1 MTLLLYD
8 LWLSIEQY
16 GDTTRNWYNH
26 RRYEASLARRVEGF
40 TEELPSS
47 KDDNDDNDN
56 DTDVPSPSSS
66 PSSLLRI
73 LQFQPAWE
81 EQLLLRLAALPHT
94 VWNSSYAVTEA
105 VGPLPALQDL
115 SRAAMMGRS
124 STISSTSSNTSNKS
138 PIIEYLERYH
148 GLVLDHQH
156 DDIPIYL
163 SLVQKELEPCRITL
177 LCQDEEWNSVYKQ
190 RCIQAGGGRLSQWQA
205 RSYRRFLKYQQ
216 SYTDRHMTTTTA
228 VERVRHVYALFEHK
242 RSSSLSSSNSRWIL
256 GTTQPTRLDVALW
269 DHLMHA
275 LTDVHLVI
283 VLAEFP
289 LLLTFVQ
296 KVWDDYFA
304 NPTEEW
310 QIANALQNATN
321 PFAQVPSLLW
331 SPQREEKEFFRH
343 AVELMEQL
351 SVQDRNLI
359 ETVRVA
365 KEARLLQT
373 KVDPNEAFRTWHRWR
388 KGGPYY
394 PTTNNNN
401 NAQGSDEKVRREY
414 HRSDEAWI
422 ASMALSTIMAMC
434 VFGVIGGSR
443 EK

>member
-1 MTLLLYD
+1 MTLLLHD

-16 GDTTRNWYNH
+16 GDATRNWYGH

-47 KDDNDDNDN
+47 KDDE
-56 DTDVPSPSSS
+56 TAISSS
-66 PSSLLRI
+66 SLMRI

-81 EQLLLRLAALPHT
+81 EQLLLRIAAVPHT
-94 VWNSSYAVTEA
+94 VVNSSYAVTEA

-115 SRAAMMGRS
+115 SRAAMMGR
-124 STISSTSSNTSNKS
+124 TTSTSSS
-138 PIIEYLERYH
+138 PIVEYLERYH
-148 GLVLDHQH
+148 GLVLDHQP
-156 DDIPIYL
+156 DDIPLYL

-177 LCQDEEWNSVYKQ
+177 LCHDDEWNSFYKK
-190 RCIQAGGGRLSQWQA
+190 RCLQAGGRFSQWQA
-205 RSYRRFLKYQQ
+205 RSYRRYLKFQQ
-216 SYTDRHMTTTTA
+216 NYEDRHRTTA
-228 VERVRHVYALFEHK
+228 AAMERVRHVYALFEHK
-242 RSSSLSSSNSRWIL
+242 LSSSSKSRWIL

-269 DHLMHA
+269 DHLMLA
-275 LTDVHLVI
+275 LTDVHLVM

-296 KVWDDYFA
+296 TIWDAYFA
-304 NPTEEW
+304 HPTEEW
-310 QIANALQNATN
+310 QIANAVQNAVN

-331 SPQREEKEFFRH
+331 SPPRDDEESFRH

-351 SVQDRNLI
+351 SVQDRNLM

-373 KVDPNEAFRTWHRWR
+373 KVDPNDAFRTWHRWR
-388 KGGPYY
+388 NGGPYS
-394 PTTNNNN
+394 TTN